1 MPTDNSAE
9 ITVLEAILNSGAKSI
24 STDGLSTEFDLDA
37 VRKRLSELRQ
47 QQAPDLTRTRPRA
60 STIDLSQVW

>member
-9 ITVLEAILNSGAKSI
+9 ILVLEAILNSGAESV
-24 STDGLSTEFDLDA
+24 STDGQTTKFDLDA

-47 QQAPDLTRTRPRA
+47 QQAPDITRTRPRI
-60 STIDLSQVW
+60 STIDLSGAW